1 MGTLLSTRMLKSSQN
16 IPPYSTRVN
25 ITSVTLLINYP
36 PNRSFRYLRSHFFRV
51 LRCGSLLI
59 FIFYNMSHGV
69 PSHPIHIKV
78 CLNTSTEC
86 ASHKSLHLV
95 CPINLSSHSI
105 PSHMTPVLCR
115 RYSLLCTPLFCIGVI
130 ACPMLQISTCTS
142 CSCRSLED
150 RSRLC

>member
-1 MGTLLSTRMLKSSQN
+1 MYTKSSQN

-25 ITSVTLLINYP
+25 ITSSRYKLNYP
-36 PNRSFRYLRSHFFRV
+36 PNRFFRYLRSHYFRV

-59 FIFYNMSHGV
+59 FIFYNTSHGV
-69 PSHPIHIKV
+69 PSLPIHIKV
-78 CLNTSTEC
+78 CLNTDTTVTEC

-115 RYSLLCTPLFCIGVI
+115 CYSLLCTPLFCIGVI
-130 ACPMLQISTCTS
+130 ACPILQISTCTS